1 MTGRERI
8 PDIAVD
14 NPGPCFY
21 NDLTSFR
28 AKKKEN
34 MLKAD
39 DHKKEIQAP
48 GERSAPSRVS
58 HLGPSLK
65 MNGEI
70 TGTDNIVVEGVFEG
84 RIRLEGHDVL
94 VESGGRV
101 KADLAV
107 RNVTIRGALEG
118 NIQASGIVL
127 IEANGRMSGDIS
139 AARISVMEGAQ
150 FKGGVKITRT

>member
-1 MTGRERI
+1 
-8 PDIAVD
+8 
-14 NPGPCFY
+14 
-21 NDLTSFR
+21 
-28 AKKKEN
+28 

-48 GERSAPSRVS
+48 VERSTPSRVS

-65 MNGEI
+65 INGEI

-101 KADLAV
+101 KADLVV
-107 RNVTIRGALEG
+107 RNVTIRGVLEG

-127 IEANGRMSGDIS
+127 IEANGRMSGDIA